1 VSAGR
6 VGRAGALGLL
16 LGLQGCGYAL
26 VGKGIIVDPSIKRI
40 GVPLARDASG
50 HPGLDQ
56 KLTQKIIEELLKRG
70 RFDVVQQS
78 AGVDA
83 VVECE
88 ILSLALAPVG
98 FNRADDTGQLQA
110 SRYAVSLTARVRY
123 GKVGAPEPI
132 WQSDAFSAR
141 DETDVGTDPETFF
154 DRDEQVQERLTTSFA
169 RRMVAA
175 MLEAF

>member
-1 VSAGR
+1 MAL
-6 VGRAGALGLL
+6 ALGA
-16 LGLQGCGYAL
+16 CGYAL
-26 VGKGIIVDPSIKRI
+26 VGKGITVDPSIKKI

-56 KLTQKIIEELLKRG
+56 KVTQKIIEELLKRG
-70 RFDVVQQS
+70 RFEVVQQA

-83 VVECE
+83 LVECE
-88 ILSLALAPVG
+88 ILSLAVIPVG

-123 GKVGAPEPI
+123 TKTGKTEPI
-132 WQSDAFSAR
+132 WESDAFSAR
-141 DETDVGTDPETFF
+141 DETDVGNDPESFF
-154 DRDEQVQERLTTSFA
+154 DRDEQVQDRLATNFA
-169 RRMVAA
+169 RRMVSA